1 MVGGIQRWPLR
12 VAPPGGHAVESPP
25 LSGVS
30 FWLDYSSGDL
40 TVDFELI
47 NREGVLVGLTS
58 SGESL
63 NQSLGWS

>member
-1 MVGGIQRWPLR
+1 M
-12 VAPPGGHAVESPP
+12 EYPP

-30 FWLDYSSGDL
+30 FWWDYSSGDL